1 MPALRFKGGQAIA
14 VTGGVLLA
22 LPQYHLLLMF
32 ITFIVI
38 AFCAFFDVRS
48 GPVCAGKDACTAVN
62 LPFRKPFN
70 SYFEEILVITP
81 NYT

>member
-1 MPALRFKGGQAIA
+1 MA

-38 AFCAFFDVRS
+38 AFLCIEQDAWTTMAAPVGAPFS
-48 GPVCAGKDACTAVN
+48 GRLLCCFSACGWSRCTLEGTPVQS
-62 LPFRKPFN
+62 R
-70 SYFEEILVITP
+70 ILH
-81 NYT
+81 